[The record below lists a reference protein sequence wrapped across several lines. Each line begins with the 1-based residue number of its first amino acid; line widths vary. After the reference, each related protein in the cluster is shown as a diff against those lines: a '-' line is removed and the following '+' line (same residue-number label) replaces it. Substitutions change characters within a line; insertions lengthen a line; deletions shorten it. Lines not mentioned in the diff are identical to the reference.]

1 MVYEEKLKKLNE
13 SQKVLE
19 RIKSWSSNKDVSE
32 WTDDEVVK
40 FLIEN
45 RTFIENLDLSLI
57 SDGIAKETIKDIGKL
72 QKALQNGRYKFSAL
86 KKLICEIF
94 QGIFSENL
102 IIERYKKF

>member
-13 SQKVLE
+13 SQKVLKE
-19 RIKSWSSNKDVSE
+19 IKSWSSNKDVSK
-32 WTDDEVVK
+32 WTDDEIVK
-40 FLIEN
+40 FVSKN

-72 QKALQNGRYKFSAL
+72 QKALQNGKYKFSAL

-94 QGIFSENL
+94 QEIFSEIL
-102 IIERYKKF
+102 TLERYK